1 MDRNLCIHC
10 HFYQPPRENPW
21 LEIVEQQ
28 DSAYPYHDWNERINA
43 ECYAPNAASRI
54 LGPGDRIT
62 RIVNNYSRISFNVGP
77 TLLSWMADRAPETYQ
92 AILDADRES
101 QQRFSGHGSAIAQV
115 YNHMIMPLA
124 NRRDKQSQVVW
135 GLRDF
140 QHRFGRD
147 PEGMWLAETAVDIE
161 TLEVLAANGI
171 KFTVLAP
178 YQAKAERRV
187 TTPKFKN
194 VEGGKID
201 PTRPYVCNLPSG
213 RSINLFFYDG
223 PISRAVA
230 FEGLLSDGER
240 FAQRLISGFADR
252 RGWKQLMHIATD
264 GETYGHHHN
273 KGEMALSYALHYI
286 ESNKLAQLT
295 NYGEYLTINPPTH
308 EVEIVENTAWS
319 CSHGIGR
326 WNTDCGCNFGSKPG
340 WNQSWREPLRTALDH
355 LRDSLME
362 PFQTKAS
369 ELLLDP
375 WRARD
380 EYVNVVLDRSDASL
394 DKFLAANAKRGLSK
408 DEIGTVLSLLEMQR
422 HAMLMYTS
430 CGWFFDEL
438 SGLETVQVIMYAG
451 RALQIAQRLFPDHHE
466 EAFRELLR
474 AAKSNVAEFSDGAQ
488 IFDHFVKPAQ
498 VDLLDV
504 AAHYAIASM
513 FQLNGDGDL
522 ARAYELQPIEDIR
535 LESGR
540 ARLALGAT
548 HVRSSITR
556 RHRDVFF
563 GVLYFG
569 DHNIMAGVRVYPGNT
584 EFRSIAREIG
594 DPFKSADL
602 PATMRLLDQ
611 HFSGAGYTLKSL
623 FRDERQ
629 KVVSKLLATTM
640 AEAETAYRQIYE
652 HNAPL
657 MGFLT
662 SMGATLPSI
671 LNRTAE
677 FVLNTSLRKE
687 FMAEE
692 LDLERVRSLLDAAAR
707 EKIQWDAPWLGYAL
721 TKRFSRMADDL
732 ALRPRGDLLHRFHLA
747 VDLVRSLPFE
757 VDLAHVQNVY
767 YQLLQH
773 VYAVVAAEGT
783 PDSQQWITEFT
794 ALGQKLGFS
803 LDSVPATST
812 KL

>member
-1 MDRNLCIHC
+1 MDRYLCIHC

-54 LGPGDRIT
+54 LGPGDRIV

-124 NRRDKQSQVVW
+124 DRRDQQTQVVW
-135 GLRDF
+135 GIRDF
-140 QHRFGRD
+140 QYRFRRD

-178 YQAKAERRV
+178 HQAKAERRI
-187 TTPKFKN
+187 TTAKFKN

-201 PTRPYVCNLPSG
+201 PTRPYICNLPSG

-240 FAQRLISGFADR
+240 FANRLISGFADNR
-252 RGWKQLMHIATD
+252 RWKQLMHIATD

-273 KGEMALSYALHYI
+273 KGEMALSYALDHI
-286 ESNKLAQLT
+286 ESKKLAQLT

-308 EVEIVENTAWS
+308 EVEIIEDTAWS
-319 CSHGIGR
+319 CSHGVGR
-326 WNTDCGCNFGSKPG
+326 WNTDCGCNSGSKPG
-340 WNQSWREPLRTALDH
+340 WNQSWREPLRKALDH
-355 LRDSLME
+355 LRDSLIE
-362 PFQTKAS
+362 PYQAKAS

-375 WRARD
+375 WLARD
-380 EYVNVVLDRSDASL
+380 EYINVVLDRSDASL
-394 DKFLAANAKRGLSK
+394 DKFLTAHARHGLSEE
-408 DEIGTVLSLLEMQR
+408 EIGTVLSLLEMQR
-422 HAMLMYTS
+422 HTMLMYTS

-451 RALQIAQRLFPDHHE
+451 RALQLARRLFPDHHE
-466 EAFRELLR
+466 ETFRELLA
-474 AAKSNVAEFSDGAQ
+474 AAKSNLPEFGDGAR
-488 IFDHFVKPAQ
+488 IFDRFVKPAQ
-498 VDLLDV
+498 VDLPAV

-513 FQLNGDGDL
+513 FQLPGNGDL
-522 ARAYELQPIEDIR
+522 SRAYELQTIEDLR
-535 LESGR
+535 FESGR

-548 HVRSSITR
+548 HVRSRITR
-556 RHRDVFF
+556 RHRDIVF

-569 DHNIMAGVRVYPGNT
+569 DHNVMAGVRVFPGDA
-584 EFRSIAREIG
+584 EFRSIAREVSE
-594 DPFKSADL
+594 PFQSADL
-602 PATMRLLDQ
+602 PATMRLLDR
-611 HFSGAGYTLKSL
+611 HFAGAGYTLKSL

-662 SMGATLPSI
+662 SVGATLPSI

-687 FMAEE
+687 FMADE
-692 LDLERVRSLLDAAAR
+692 LDLERVRALLDAAAR

-721 TKRFSRMADDL
+721 SKRFSRMAGEL
-732 ALRPRGDLLHRFHLA
+732 ALKPRGDLLRRFNQA

-767 YQLLQH
+767 YQLLLH
-773 VYAVVAAEGT
+773 VYPVVAAEGT
-783 PDSQQWITEFT
+783 ADSRQWMTEFM

-803 LDSVPATST
+803 VDQ
-812 KL
+812 K